1 VDNLL
6 SNILFH
12 LRLRRIKR
20 KGERYKREKRIR
32 DAYAQYW
39 PEKNKKKVSNIVLA
53 VSICTI
59 IIYTAASFWITYIR
73 GISMDPT
80 LTTCVYSFFGG
91 ELLMIAGIR
100 VSKVIKNTV
109 DSTIIESENNNNDA
123 VG

>member
-1 VDNLL
+1 ML
-6 SNILFH
+6 SNIFFH

-53 VSICTI
+53 VSIGTI
-59 IIYTAASFWITYIR
+59 IVYTVASFWITYMR

-91 ELLMIAGIR
+91 ELLMLAGIR
-100 VSKVIKNTV
+100 VSKVIKNPM
-109 DSTIIESENNNNDA
+109 DSTVIESENNNDA